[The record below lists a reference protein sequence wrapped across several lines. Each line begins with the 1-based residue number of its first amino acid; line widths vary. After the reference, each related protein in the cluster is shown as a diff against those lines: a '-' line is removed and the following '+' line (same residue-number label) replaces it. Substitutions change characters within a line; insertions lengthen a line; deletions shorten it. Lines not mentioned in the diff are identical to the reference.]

1 MKIRLMIA
9 LLGCMTMSAYAQDYG
24 CATDEHLEQYLSA
37 SPENRAAYN
46 AERQEFSEYVA
57 NRAASR
63 GEPDY
68 IIPVVVHVLYSTCD
82 GNISMSQIED
92 GIRVL
97 DEDFGRTNPDT
108 NQTRAPFDEYAADA
122 GIEFRLARLDP
133 SGNPTNGVVRTET
146 SQAVNA
152 QNNVKSISNWPSD
165 EYLNIWVVESI
176 FNFTGGAGIILGYAQ
191 FPGSGSWNTYGL
203 VVRNDAFGTI
213 GTSTADGRTVT
224 HEIGHCLNLFHTFQ
238 DGCGGNC
245 AFSGDDVCDTPPAAG
260 ATYNCSSSTNT
271 CSNDASGASPY
282 INGTPDQIENYMS
295 YNSCQNMFS
304 LGQKER
310 MISALEFHNTLE
322 DLVSEENLINTGV
335 IGLVDANFTTD
346 VDLICQFQP
355 VTFSDASLNTGEASS
370 WEFGGEAIP
379 PSSNEANPEVLFPY
393 SGLYDVTYTAVDSG
407 TTDSTTRKVFVIATE
422 GQFAPYSDDLEA
434 AVSLPSNEWLDQNI
448 DDDEYAWKITSDAAY
463 SGEKSLK
470 LDNFG
475 KCGDRT
481 DELISQSFDLSTFSS
496 VNLSFKEAFARS
508 SGPTSV
514 FLRIYRSNDCGET
527 WGLVWSRSTSQLQ
540 SISAQQN
547 TPFIPADESE
557 WNEFTFTINNQS
569 YMQEGVIFKFSFTG
583 VGGNNLY
590 IDDFSVNGTFNGDL
604 LLRSPENG
612 KIGMA
617 KDVLIDWKS
626 AGFVN
631 SYEYE
636 IDQSSSFDGQNK
648 ITGTKSFETIEPNG
662 NDTEFF
668 AENLALGTTYYWRV
682 RYEQSGSTSDWIEVW
697 NFTVSETG
705 VGIQKIVESRV
716 NVFPNPSNGLVLV
729 TATDNMDAI
738 SILDYTGRMV
748 YRQDAINSN
757 NTSIQT
763 NLAAGMYIMQV
774 AVNGRLE
781 TKSLIIR

>member
-1 MKIRLMIA
+1 M
-9 LLGCMTMSAYAQDYG
+9 
-24 CATDEHLEQYLSA
+24 
-37 SPENRAAYN
+37 
-46 AERQEFSEYVA
+46 
-57 NRAASR
+57 
-63 GEPDY
+63 
-68 IIPVVVHVLYSTCD
+68 
-82 GNISMSQIED
+82 
-92 GIRVL
+92 
-97 DEDFGRTNPDT
+97 
-108 NQTRAPFDEYAADA
+108 
-122 GIEFRLARLDP
+122 
-133 SGNPTNGVVRTET
+133 
-146 SQAVNA
+146 
-152 QNNVKSISNWPSD
+152 
-165 EYLNIWVVESI
+165 
-176 FNFTGGAGIILGYAQ
+176 
-191 FPGSGSWNTYGL
+191 
-203 VVRNDAFGTI
+203 
-213 GTSTADGRTVT
+213 
-224 HEIGHCLNLFHTFQ
+224 
-238 DGCGGNC
+238 
-245 AFSGDDVCDTPPAAG
+245 
-260 ATYNCSSSTNT
+260 
-271 CSNDASGASPY
+271 
-282 INGTPDQIENYMS
+282 
-295 YNSCQNMFS
+295 
-304 LGQKER
+304 
-310 MISALEFHNTLE
+310 
-322 DLVSEENLINTGV
+322 
-335 IGLVDANFTTD
+335 
-346 VDLICQFQP
+346 
-355 VTFSDASLNTGEASS
+355 
-370 WEFGGEAIP
+370 
-379 PSSNEANPEVLFPY
+379 
-393 SGLYDVTYTAVDSG
+393 
-407 TTDSTTRKVFVIATE
+407 
-422 GQFAPYSDDLEA
+422 
-434 AVSLPSNEWLDQNI
+434 
-448 DDDEYAWKITSDAAY
+448 
-463 SGEKSLK
+463 
-470 LDNFG
+470 
-475 KCGDRT
+475 
-481 DELISQSFDLSTFSS
+481 
-496 VNLSFKEAFARS
+496 
-508 SGPTSV
+508 

-682 RYEQSGSTSDWIEVW
+682 RYEQSGSTSDWSEVW

>member
-1 MKIRLMIA
+1 MKKRLMVA
-9 LLGCMTMSAYAQDYG
+9 LLGCMAISASAQDYG
-24 CATDEHLEQYLSA
+24 CATDEHLEQYLNTGT
-37 SPENRAAYN
+37 EIREAYLSQ
-46 AERQEFSEYVA
+46 RQEFSEFVQ
-57 NRAASR
+57 NRSASR
-63 GEPDY
+63 GESDY
-68 IIPVVVHVLYSTCD
+68 IIPVVLHVLYSTCE

-92 GIRVL
+92 GIRIL
-97 DEDFGRTNPDT
+97 DEDFGRTNTDT
-108 NQTRAPFDEYAADA
+108 NLTRAPFDEYAADA
-122 GIEFRLARLDP
+122 GIEFRLAKIDP
-133 SGNPTNGVVRTET
+133 NGDPTNGVVRVET

-165 EYLNIWVVESI
+165 EYMNIWIVESI
-176 FNFTGGAGIILGYAQ
+176 FNFTGGSGTILGYAQ

-282 INGTPDQIENYMS
+282 PNGTPDQIENYMS

-322 DLVSEENLINTGV
+322 DLVSEQNLINTGV
-335 IGLVDANFTTD
+335 IGLVEADFTTD
-346 VDLICQFQP
+346 VDLICQFEP
-355 VTFSDASLNTGEASS
+355 VTFSDASMHTGEASS
-370 WEFGGEAIP
+370 WSFGGEAIP
-379 PSSNEANPEVLFPY
+379 STSNEANPEVLFPY
-393 SGLYDVTYTAVDSG
+393 SGLYDVTYTAVDSS
-407 TTDSTTRKVFVIATE
+407 TTDTTTKKVFVVATE
-422 GQFAPYSDDLEA
+422 GQFAPYSDDLES
-434 AVSLPSNEWLDQNI
+434 AVSLPSNTWLDQNI
-448 DDDEYAWKITSDAAY
+448 DNDEYAWKITTDAAH

-481 DELISQSFDLSTFSS
+481 DELITQSFDLSTFSS

-508 SGPTSV
+508 VGPTSV
-514 FLRIYRSNDCGET
+514 FLRVYGSSDCGET

-540 SISAQQN
+540 SVSSQQS

-569 YMQEGVIFKFSFTG
+569 YMTEGVIFKFSFTG

-590 IDDFSVNGTFNGDL
+590 IDDFNVNGTFSGEI

-612 KIGMA
+612 KQGLA

-648 ITGTKSFETIEPNG
+648 ITGTKTFETVDPDG
-662 NDTEFF
+662 NDTEYL
-668 AENLALGTTYYWRV
+668 AEDLELGATYYWRV
-682 RYEQSGSTSDWIEVW
+682 RYEQSGTTSSWSDVW
-697 NFTVSETG
+697 SFTVSETG
-705 VGIQKIVESRV
+705 VGIQKVVESQV
-716 NVFPNPSNGLVLV
+716 NVFPNPSNGMV
-729 TATDNMDAI
+729 TVSANDNLDDI
-738 SILDYTGRMV
+738 SILDYTGRLV
-748 YRQDAINSN
+748 YNQKAISKSN
-757 NTSIQT
+757 VVLQT
-763 NLAAGMYIMQV
+763 NLASGLYIMQV
-774 AVNGRLE
+774 TIAGKVE

>member
-1 MKIRLMIA
+1 MVA
-9 LLGCMTMSAYAQDYG
+9 LLGCMTISASAQDYG
-24 CATDEHLEQYLSA
+24 CATDEHLEQYLNTST
-37 SPENRAAYN
+37 EIREAYLSQ
-46 AERQEFSEYVA
+46 RQEFSEFVQ
-57 NRAASR
+57 NRSASR
-63 GEPDY
+63 GESDY
-68 IIPVVVHVLYSTCD
+68 IIPVVVHVLYSTCE

-92 GIRVL
+92 GIRIL

-108 NQTRAPFDEYAADA
+108 NLTRAPFDEYAADA
-122 GIEFRLARLDP
+122 GIEFRLAKIDP
-133 SGNPTNGVVRTET
+133 NGDPTNGVVRVET

-165 EYLNIWVVESI
+165 EYMNIWIVESI
-176 FNFTGGAGIILGYAQ
+176 FNFTGGSGTILGYAQ

-282 INGTPDQIENYMS
+282 PNGTPDQIENYMS

-322 DLVSEENLINTGV
+322 DLVSEQNLINTGV
-335 IGLVDANFTTD
+335 IGLVEADFTTD
-346 VDLICQFQP
+346 VDLICQFEP
-355 VTFSDASLNTGEASS
+355 VTFSDASMHTGEASS
-370 WEFGGEAIP
+370 WAFGGEAIP
-379 PSSNEANPEVLFPY
+379 STSSEANPEVLFPY
-393 SGLYDVTYTAVDSG
+393 SGLYDVTYTAVDSS
-407 TTDSTTRKVFVIATE
+407 TTDTTTKKVFVVATE
-422 GQFAPYSDDLEA
+422 GQFAPYSDDLES
-434 AVSLPSNEWLDQNI
+434 AVSLPSNTWLDQNI
-448 DDDEYAWKITSDAAY
+448 DNDEYAWKITTDAAY

-481 DELISQSFDLSTFSS
+481 DELITQSFDLSTFSS

-508 SGPTSV
+508 VGPTSV
-514 FLRIYRSNDCGET
+514 FLRVYGSSDCGET

-540 SISAQQN
+540 SVSSQQS

-569 YMQEGVIFKFSFTG
+569 YMTEGVIFKFSFTG

-590 IDDFSVNGTFNGDL
+590 IDDFNVNGTFSGEI

-612 KIGMA
+612 KQGLA

-648 ITGTKSFETIEPNG
+648 ITGTKTFETVDPDG
-662 NDTEFF
+662 NDTEYL
-668 AENLALGTTYYWRV
+668 AEDLELGATYYWRV
-682 RYEQSGSTSDWIEVW
+682 RYEQSGTTSSWSDVW
-697 NFTVSETG
+697 SFMVSETG
-705 VGIQKIVESRV
+705 VGIQKVVESQV
-716 NVFPNPSNGLVLV
+716 NVFPNPSNGLVTV
-729 TATDNMDAI
+729 SANDNLDDI
-738 SILDYTGRMV
+738 SILDYTGRLV
-748 YRQDAINSN
+748 YNQKAISKSN
-757 NTSIQT
+757 VVLQT
-763 NLAAGMYIMQV
+763 NLASGLYIMQV
-774 AVNGRLE
+774 TIAGKVE